1 MKTLVVIAHPD
12 LAQSTVNRRWVAE
25 LEKYPDR
32 FTVHD
37 LYAHYRD
44 GKIDVAAEQ
53 ARVDAHAQLVLQFP
67 VYWFNCPPLLKQWL
81 DDVFTYGWA
90 YGSQGKQLRGKPI
103 ALAVSA
109 GTPAADYTLEGAIGC
124 TLAEAL
130 RPFALTMQ
138 YVGADYR
145 PPFAF
150 YGIDSNA
157 GYDDAALARVEQS
170 AADYLAWL
178 QQLAAR

>member
-1 MKTLVVIAHPD
+1 MKTLIVVAHPD
-12 LAQSTVNRRWVAE
+12 LAQSTVNRRWIAE
-25 LEKYPDR
+25 LQKHPDR

-44 GKIDVAAEQ
+44 GKIDVVAEQ
-53 ARVDAHAQLVLQFP
+53 ARVDAHDQLVLQFP

-81 DDVFTYGWA
+81 DDVLTYGWA
-90 YGSQGKQLRGKPI
+90 YGSQGKQLRDKPI

-109 GTPAADYTLEGAIGC
+109 GTPATDYTPEGAIGC

-157 GYDDAALARVEQS
+157 GYDAAALQRVEQS
-170 AADYLAWL
+170 AADYLTWL
-178 QQLAAR
+178 QQLATR

>member
-1 MKTLVVIAHPD
+1 MSQPSGRRSIAR
-12 LAQSTVNRRWVAE
+12 S
-25 LEKYPDR
+25 
-32 FTVHD
+32 
-37 LYAHYRD
+37 
-44 GKIDVAAEQ
+44 
-53 ARVDAHAQLVLQFP
+53 
-67 VYWFNCPPLLKQWL
+67 PL
-81 DDVFTYGWA
+81 F
-90 YGSQGKQLRGKPI
+90 I

-109 GTPAADYTLEGAIGC
+109 GTPATDYTPEGAIGC

-157 GYDDAALARVEQS
+157 GYDAAALQRVEQS
-170 AADYLAWL
+170 AADYLTWL
-178 QQLAAR
+178 QQLATR